1 MENNHPK
8 DTPASSKRCHCR
20 NGLDGEGFTSFVH
33 TDCNLCGNTGVIPA
47 TSGSADQAVREVID
61 SCKYQTPEYGYV
73 SVGKNNLDIIIQT
86 AEQAAELLK
95 HRDHLNEEVG
105 KLYERDQSLRRRVK
119 DLEGALEEISASDLS
134 HKWVKLHAKEAI
146 NQSRSGEKV

>member
-1 MENNHPK
+1 MTTDPK
-8 DTPASSKRCHCR
+8 DTPA
-20 NGLDGEGFTSFVH
+20 TSG
-33 TDCNLCGNTGVIPA
+33 TDAEMEKQLLKEWDEQHKPE
-47 TSGSADQAVREVID
+47 TSGSADQAVRDAVKLYDRYYENPRGFFTTGI
-61 SCKYQTPEYGYV
+61 CAE
-73 SVGKNNLDIIIQT
+73 NLHKAIQALIQT